1 MSILRTNNLCIAFG
15 GLKAVD
21 DVTFEVEPGII
32 KAIIGPNGAGKT
44 TLFNLITGSLQPDSG
59 NILFKDKPVHNFPPH
74 RIACLRIGRTFQ
86 NIKLFPQM
94 TVLENVM
101 IGCHTLTQT
110 GFLPAML
117 GLSSSHA
124 EDKRSAEKAM
134 LILQSLGLAA
144 HASQTP
150 SALPFGTQKNIEI
163 ARALVMDPE
172 LLLLDEPAA
181 GLNMNETKETSEI
194 IKKIR
199 DRGITVVLIEHDM
212 SLVMGISDEVMV
224 LSSGRKIAEGSPH
237 EVQRNQEVIRVY
249 LGEEDA

>member
-1 MSILRTNNLCIAFG
+1 MSILQTSNLCISFG

-21 DVTFEVEPGII
+21 DVTFEVEPGTI

-44 TLFNLITGSLQPDSG
+44 TLFNLVTGNLRPDTGS
-59 NILFKDKPVHNFPPH
+59 ILFKDKPVHNLPPH
-74 RIACLRIGRTFQ
+74 KIACLRISRTFQ

-110 GFLPAML
+110 GFIPAML
-117 GLSSSHA
+117 GLSSSIA
-124 EDKRSAEKAM
+124 EDRHSAEKAM
-134 LILQSLGLAA
+134 LILQSLGLAE
-144 HASQTP
+144 HASKTP

-181 GLNMNETKETSEI
+181 GLNMNETKDMAEI

-224 LSSGRKIAEGSPH
+224 LSSGRKITEGPPH
-237 EVQRNQEVIRVY
+237 EVQRNPEVIRIY